1 MQLSGIA
8 NRCKLEIVLVG
19 EVFGRIL
26 TALGPG
32 RTDLVLR
39 IASGAELVVADVAG
53 QSCLWKWDREGVECQ
68 RLSIDSFLLE
78 LRARILLTLI
88 LEPLALKF

>member
-1 MQLSGIA
+1 MHLSGIA
-8 NRCKLEIVLVG
+8 NRWKLEIMLVG
-19 EVFGRIL
+19 ELFGRIL

-53 QSCLWKWDREGVECQ
+53 CRCWGKWDKG
-68 RLSIDSFLLE
+68 RL
-78 LRARILLTLI
+78 AV
-88 LEPLALKF
+88 LAL